1 VVAYSPVRR
10 RHRPSTLPSRSSPAF
25 RVRPRTPRQP
35 PLPPVGA
42 FGFDLW
48 QIPVAHVAVVLLS
61 TRVRS
66 LNDRCRGWDRLIG
79 RSWSAT
85 CLVSLA
91 MSTTLAPF
99 RGSVLHQFGAFQAQ
113 SCTLWGVALCAIA
126 KCRRITASLT
136 PTQRV
141 TVGCLSAGR
150 GARGYA
156 ASVSHVSMTDP
167 QAAFSQ
173 AGRSCP
179 PGQPERAALFSRAM
193 SYGQDGDCPARLI
206 DTSKRGHRSHLARA
220 RRDHSPPI
228 QIAPYGAFGSEAT
241 EISRTFPPLCFCR
254 AGGRGS
260 KLAGVVTRST
270 SSTT

>member
-1 VVAYSPVRR
+1 
-10 RHRPSTLPSRSSPAF
+10 
-25 RVRPRTPRQP
+25 
-35 PLPPVGA
+35 
-42 FGFDLW
+42 
-48 QIPVAHVAVVLLS
+48 
-61 TRVRS
+61 
-66 LNDRCRGWDRLIG
+66 
-79 RSWSAT
+79 
-85 CLVSLA
+85 
-91 MSTTLAPF
+91 M
-99 RGSVLHQFGAFQAQ
+99 LHQFGDFQAQ
-113 SCTLWGVALCAIA
+113 SCTLWGVTLCAIA

-141 TVGCLSAGR
+141 TIGCLSAGR
-150 GARGYA
+150 RARRYA

-228 QIAPYGAFGSEAT
+228 QIAPCGAFGSEAT
-241 EISRTFPPLCFCR
+241 EISRVFPPSPLTAIFRRSWLCEGEYRGPTGHWHLAYVRTEGLLPEFQSWSEPAPIFDVISDSSHLR
-254 AGGRGS
+254 ARRLVCSLRSSRDIRSDGHQRRRSGRRGTLLQAHWS
-260 KLAGVVTRST
+260 GAGTRSCT
-270 SSTT
+270 R